1 MKLKGSNKG
10 HIFVMESFQPMVRP
24 TLSRKEQIMLTL
36 TQKPLIE
43 KTTCQSMA
51 RAVQSSP
58 DRSTVGSIKYSSDR
72 SLHITEASS
81 NIIAYLPFKKSK
93 ERVEPVR
100 CADAYAQ
107 YLSCQV
113 NNAETPNLVWVLL
126 RLFSRNII
134 SS

>member
-1 MKLKGSNKG
+1 
-10 HIFVMESFQPMVRP
+10 
-24 TLSRKEQIMLTL
+24 MLTL